1 LTAQYADVWNLP
13 NGPPSEVA
21 ELSRVLD
28 EHCAAIGREPDEIRR
43 TVQVRLPDSSGPDD
57 HPAGAMES
65 LLSAVEEYA
74 AVGVDEVILIVVG
87 GAAEAQ
93 AERAAAVLP
102 QLRSIG

>member
-13 NGPPSEVA
+13 GGPPSEVA
-21 ELSRVLD
+21 ELSQVLAD
-28 EHCAAIGREPDEIRR
+28 HCDAVGRDPDEIRR

-57 HPAGAMES
+57 HPADAMES
-65 LLSAVEEYA
+65 LLPAVEEYA
-74 AVGVDEVILIVVG
+74 AVGVDEVILIVIG

-102 QLRSIG
+102 QLRTVG

>member
-1 LTAQYADVWNLP
+1 
-13 NGPPSEVA
+13 VA

-43 TVQVRLPDSSGPDD
+43 TVQIRLPDSSGPDD
-57 HPAGAMES
+57 HPADAMES

-102 QLRSIG
+102 HLRSIG